1 MTNLLTFG
9 VMLTTGIALC
19 NGQCYVRST
28 SAPTRIG
35 ETPPLG
41 CYWDGDFIAFNTNMK
56 KNCTTCYCNAGGGL
70 NCCVNAF
77 NIVQLPDECKIVPAD
92 NGCGDKAVKKDNED
106 EECVEGVAAISK
118 R

>member
-1 MTNLLTFG
+1 MINLLTFW
-9 VMLTTGIALC
+9 VILTAGITLC
-19 NGQCYVRST
+19 KGQCYGGEGV
-28 SAPTRIG
+28 PTKIG

-41 CYWDGDFIAFNTNMK
+41 CYWDGDFVAFNTNMK

-70 NCCVNAF
+70 GCCVDALH
-77 NIVQLPDECKIVPAD
+77 IVQLPDECKIVPAD

-106 EECVEGVAAISK
+106 DECIEGVAAVSK